1 MDNIEFINN
10 NIYDIDNCKEL
21 FLFLD
26 NLEVEYHKEYK
37 RFNKLRKIP
46 RGQASFTLNEN
57 IHYNY
62 KVAGGSPPNKVMCD
76 TLKQI
81 THDIN
86 KNLNTNFNTIL
97 LNKYKTGD
105 DFISY
110 HKDKEDS
117 WAYHSGFATLA
128 FGEERDFLIKNEKT
142 QEVTSILHKN
152 GNVIYLP
159 YPMNSLYLHSIPK
172 RKKKNKCRI
181 SLTFRE
187 IC

>member
-1 MDNIEFINN
+1 MIYLIMENIGFIDK
-10 NIYDIDNCKEL
+10 NIYNTDKCNDI

-37 RFNKLRKIP
+37 RFNKVRKVP
-46 RGQASFTLNEN
+46 RGQASFTFDEN

-81 THDIN
+81 TLDVN
-86 KNLNTNFNTIL
+86 KYLNTNFNTIL
-97 LNKYKTGD
+97 LNTYQ
-105 DFISY
+105 
-110 HKDKEDS
+110 
-117 WAYHSGFATLA
+117 SGFATLA
-128 FGEERDFLIKNEKT
+128 FGEERDFQIKNEKT
-142 QEVTSILHKN
+142 QKVTNILHKN

-159 YPMNSLYLHSIPK
+159 FPMNSLYLHSIPK
-172 RKKKNKCRI
+172 RKRKNKCRI

-187 IC
+187 IRQ